1 MTVQTGITTSRR
13 DFAKNAGIAMG
24 AAAGSLMLGGSLAQ
38 AAEDGGRGDAVSYL
52 MDYNAIC
59 ACQYSYALGID
70 MKKPELIAF
79 DETIDVCY
87 PATGTVLEGRSGP
100 DFAKSLVD
108 NMAARDIVTQHYMN
122 VYELAIE
129 GDAAHGL
136 TYLRATH
143 LMEGADIYI
152 VGGYYEN
159 DYVRTPDGWKIK
171 RVQLTYTYEEGE
183 TYF

>member
-1 MTVQTGITTSRR
+1 MPDCASVATSRR
-13 DFAKNAGIAMG
+13 DFAKTMGLAMG
-24 AAAGSLMLGGSLAQ
+24 ATTGALFAGTAVAHADEASDQ
-38 AAEDGGRGDAVSYL
+38 ATLTYL

-70 MKKPELIAF
+70 MKQPELIAF

-87 PATGTVLEGRSGP
+87 PATGTVLNDRPGP
-100 DFAKSLVD
+100 EFAQSLVS

-122 VYELAIE
+122 VYSLTID
-129 GDAAHGL
+129 GDTAHGI

-159 DYVRTPDGWKIK
+159 DYVRTEDGWRIK

-183 TYF
+183 SYF